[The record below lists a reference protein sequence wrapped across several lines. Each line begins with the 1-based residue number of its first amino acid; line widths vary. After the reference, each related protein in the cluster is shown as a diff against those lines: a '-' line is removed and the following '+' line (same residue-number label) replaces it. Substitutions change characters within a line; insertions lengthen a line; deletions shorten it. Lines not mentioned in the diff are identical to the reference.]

1 VIPEP
6 QSPVIGTERLDLHN
20 IAIDEPAA
28 GRCGTIHL
36 PSGRTCRERA
46 RHTDGCDFGAR
57 VMPRA
62 VRRRLAAARAGTRV
76 GAERPRG
83 GVEGAAAAW

>member
-1 VIPEP
+1 
-6 QSPVIGTERLDLHN
+6 
-20 IAIDEPAA
+20 
-28 GRCGTIHL
+28 
-36 PSGRTCRERA
+36 
-46 RHTDGCDFGAR
+46 
-57 VMPRA
+57 MPRA